1 MTRIVELILTDF
13 CRGRGTTEDVCRT
26 VYQLWT
32 KDGRLVAESDHGP
45 SGGRIAG
52 DAASFVVDDVVRGV

>member
-1 MTRIVELILTDF
+1 MARIVELIVTDV
-13 CRGRGTTEDVCRT
+13 CRGKGTTDDVCRT

-45 SGGRIAG
+45 SGGRVVG
-52 DAASFVVDDVVRGV
+52 DAASFVRDDVARSL